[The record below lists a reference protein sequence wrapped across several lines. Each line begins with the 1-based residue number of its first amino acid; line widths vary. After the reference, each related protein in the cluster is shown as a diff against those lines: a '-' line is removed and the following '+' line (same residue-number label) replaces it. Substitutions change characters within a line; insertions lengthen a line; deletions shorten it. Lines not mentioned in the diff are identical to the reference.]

1 MGKFGPK
8 SDQFFQQ
15 NQTKIG
21 PKCAPNGKKS
31 DFNRKY
37 NKIHFVWPLITINPS
52 LISCSKQLIISVISL
67 HFGQNQ
73 TFGCKIRPFSDL
85 FAQKGPI
92 SDQGPRKLDHLG
104 TMV

>member
-21 PKCAPNGKKS
+21 PKCAPNGK
-31 DFNRKY
+31 NQTLTV
-37 NKIHFVWPLITINPS
+37 NFVWPLITINPS

-104 TMV
+104 TLV